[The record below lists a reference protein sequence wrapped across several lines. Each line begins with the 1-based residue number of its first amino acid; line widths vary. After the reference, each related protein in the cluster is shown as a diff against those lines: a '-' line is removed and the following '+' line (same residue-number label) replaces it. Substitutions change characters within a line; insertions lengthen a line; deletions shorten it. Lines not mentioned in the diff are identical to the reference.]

1 MASFVGALGAVVAV
15 SVVVGCALAVFGV
28 VAHGVWEVLS

>member
-15 SVVVGCALAVFGV
+15 SVVVGSAVAVLVVITREFWEALK
-28 VAHGVWEVLS
+28 

>member
-15 SVVVGCALAVFGV
+15 SVVVGCALAVLGV

>member
-15 SVVVGCALAVFGV
+15 SVVVGSAAAVLGIIGYEIWEALK
-28 VAHGVWEVLS
+28 

>member
-15 SVVVGCALAVFGV
+15 SVFVGSAVAVLGV
-28 VAHGVWEVLS
+28 IAHGVWEAMA